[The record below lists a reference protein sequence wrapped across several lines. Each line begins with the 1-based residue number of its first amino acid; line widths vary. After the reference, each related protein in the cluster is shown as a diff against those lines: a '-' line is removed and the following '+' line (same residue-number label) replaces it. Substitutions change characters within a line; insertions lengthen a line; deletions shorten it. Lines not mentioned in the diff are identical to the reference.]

1 LVRSASRAT
10 ARAQGVAPL
19 FEGVRVLEV
28 GTWIMVP
35 AAAVLLADYGAEVIK
50 VEHARTGDP
59 ARGLVTGGITP
70 NPGSV
75 NLMVEQAN
83 RAKRSIG
90 IDLGSDEGRSLLYE
104 LAARADV
111 FLTSFLPEA
120 REKLRI
126 DVDDIRAVNPRV
138 VYAKADA
145 VGPEGPEGGK
155 PGYDAAVFFGR
166 GGILN
171 SFTPSGAPL
180 ARPRPGFG
188 DKTASLSLAYG
199 IAAALYRRERD
210 GVASVVDVSLLGS
223 AMWVASS
230 DIVYSAA
237 LGSDFSRVER
247 PATNPIATHYAT
259 ADGRWIML
267 SMLESQRWWAP
278 LCRALGREELVTD
291 PRFSDAASRA
301 ANAEECRTVL
311 AEVFASAPLADW
323 RVRLSSLRAPWE
335 VVADSAEVS
344 ADPQALA
351 NGYMTT
357 LEHPSGEQIRVVRSP
372 VTFDGR
378 PPELGTAPEFAQHTE
393 EILLELGHSWD
404 EIAGFKSSG
413 AIP

>member
-1 LVRSASRAT
+1 M
-10 ARAQGVAPL
+10 

-35 AAAVLLADYGAEVIK
+35 AAAVLLADFGAEVIK
-50 VEHARTGDP
+50 VEHARSGDP

-70 NPGSV
+70 NQGAV

-90 IDLGSDEGRSLLYE
+90 LDLGSDQGRDLLYE

-111 FLTSFLPEA
+111 FMTSFLPDA

-126 DVDDIRAVNPRV
+126 DVDDIRAVNPAV
-138 VYAKADA
+138 IYAKADA

-166 GGILN
+166 AGILN

-180 ARPRPGFG
+180 VRPRPGFG

-199 IAAALYRRERD
+199 IASALYRRERD
-210 GVASVVDVSLLGS
+210 GTASVVDVSLLGS

-237 LGSDFSRVER
+237 LGSDFSRLER
-247 PATNPIATHYAT
+247 PATNPVATHYAT
-259 ADGRWIML
+259 SDGRWIML
-267 SMLESQRWWAP
+267 SMLESQRWWGP
-278 LCRALGREELVTD
+278 LCRALGHEELAAD
-291 PRFSDAASRA
+291 PRYSDAASRA
-301 ANAEECRTVL
+301 ANAEECREAL
-311 AEVFASAPLADW
+311 ARIFASGSLADW
-323 RVRLSSLRAPWE
+323 RTRLGALRAPWE

-344 ADPQALA
+344 VDPQAVA
-351 NGYMTT
+351 NGYMATVT
-357 LEHPSGEQIRVVRSP
+357 HPSGEQIRVVRSP
-372 VTFDGR
+372 VVFDGR
-378 PPELGTAPEFAQHTE
+378 SPDVGTAPEFAQHTE
-393 EILLELGHSWD
+393 EILLELGHSWE
-404 EIAGFKSSG
+404 EIVELKSAGT
-413 AIP
+413 IP